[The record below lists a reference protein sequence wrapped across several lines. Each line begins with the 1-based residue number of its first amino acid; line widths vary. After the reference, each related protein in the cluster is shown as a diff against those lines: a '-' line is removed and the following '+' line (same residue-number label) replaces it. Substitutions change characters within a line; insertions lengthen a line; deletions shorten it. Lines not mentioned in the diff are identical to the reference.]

1 MKIQNKILSIMTLI
15 TGISNVNA
23 KTSSNILRD
32 QQPKIKEVINKCQF
46 SDTKVL
52 EEIKGLATGAAVTS
66 AIATTGSV
74 VSTATSSVA
83 AYKAGKA
90 MKDGKLEV
98 SSIEQRQ
105 KAETN
110 NQQLKNLRLTSLIG
124 AGVATGANLA
134 TLSLSV
140 ASTKK
145 LKDLIT
151 ETDDCM
157 KAIEDVNLEAI
168 KE

>member
-32 QQPKIKEVINKCQF
+32 QQPKIKEVISKCQF

-83 AYKAGKA
+83 AYKA
-90 MKDGKLEV
+90 KDDIKVGSKKELLGAKDKNKE
-98 SSIEQRQ
+98 
-105 KAETN
+105 
-110 NQQLKNLRLTSLIG
+110 LKNLRLTSLIG

-140 ASTKK
+140 ASTKN
-145 LKDLIT
+145 LKKLIT